1 MDNISLVKPF
11 IPSADV
17 LMPALEKVLYSGY
30 IAEGESVYEFEKLFR
45 TYIENPSTLACSSG
59 TSCFAYCIKIM

>member
-1 MDNISLVKPF
+1 MTTISLVKPF

-30 IAEGESVYEFEKLFR
+30 IAEGETVYTFEYLFR
-45 TYIENPSTLACSSG
+45 NYISSIDKV
-59 TSCFAYCIKIM
+59 SFFCVWILSSYF